1 MNTNTHHS
9 GHTHTCS
16 LHSASN
22 MVYQLFFFLPLSLAR
37 SLTCSLTHSH
47 PHSLT
52 PSLSLSLAH
61 YLSHSLPLSPSLS
74 HSLTTS
80 LTPSLSLSLALTLS
94 HILNT
99 CDFFPENEK
108 MSITDLDIYIST
120 LVLSLHHTLT
130 TLHHHHVT
138 PSPLHLLMYTFT
150 INLFHPAPQS
160 PPMTSHHTHQAT
172 IHTFTYH

>member
-1 MNTNTHHS
+1 MLCLKCTNFGTQIS
-9 GHTHTCS
+9 AVCEYKYTPLWTHTHLQPS
-16 LHSASN
+16 FSFKYGLSA
-22 MVYQLFFFLPLSLAR
+22 LFLSP
-37 SLTCSLTHSH
+37 SLTCSLTHLLTHSH

-52 PSLSLSLAH
+52 PSLSLSLAR
-61 YLSHSLPLSPSLS
+61 SLPLSLPPSLS
-74 HSLTTS
+74 HSL
-80 LTPSLSLSLALTLS
+80 SLSLTLS

-138 PSPLHLLMYTFT
+138 PSP
-150 INLFHPAPQS
+150 
-160 PPMTSHHTHQAT
+160 HHTLTTPPPDVH
-172 IHTFTYH
+172 IHH